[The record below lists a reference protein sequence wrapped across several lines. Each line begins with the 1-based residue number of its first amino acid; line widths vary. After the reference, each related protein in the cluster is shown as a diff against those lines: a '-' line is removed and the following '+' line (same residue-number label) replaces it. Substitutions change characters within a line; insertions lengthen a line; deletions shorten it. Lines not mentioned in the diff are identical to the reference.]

1 MNITKFHSKHLFRII
16 SLWFYL
22 DRYFSFSV
30 HSSFSHGHIFLIV
43 RAIDFLGKKW
53 LVATS
58 LFVELFSSPRKFEAR
73 TIGSCSLLK
82 WFHPHAVG
90 CSWIYSC
97 LSLKFC
103 PETSF
108 GVWKNFSWNQC
119 IKNKLTAK
127 FLFLTVFTG
136 KLPTGFSYKL
146 PRRLLNVSLQ
156 DTTLTGKTRIFL

>member
-1 MNITKFHSKHLFRII
+1 MNITKSSSSKHLFRVI

-22 DRYFSFSV
+22 DPDFSSSV
-30 HSSFSHGHIFLIV
+30 HSYFSHVYIFLIV

-73 TIGSCSLLK
+73 TIGPCSLLK
-82 WFHPHAVG
+82 CFHHHAVG
-90 CSWIYSC
+90 CYWMYSC

-108 GVWKNFSWNQC
+108 GGWKNFSWNQC
-119 IKNKLTAK
+119 IWKQ
-127 FLFLTVFTG
+127 
-136 KLPTGFSYKL
+136 SYSQ
-146 PRRLLNVSLQ
+146 VSLSVSLENFQ
-156 DTTLTGKTRIFL
+156 LALVRSCLEDGSIFPCKTLH